1 MEGYFHYIIRG
12 IGLDQWKRKSVFWHL
27 FNWPEFIMC
36 SLESDQEANP
46 NNQDRRAMRG
56 RHIQTL
62 ELRHAL
68 TNGCTFYTWVKS
80 RNLSSENCS
89 LNPSKCSILPTIE
102 WIFFCNFVS
111 WLGTCTYDLN
121 QDAQTCLK
129 VKALLEMD
137 QSVHYLLHTRIS
149 WHVCVICEEPASDI
163 TATVVWGGI
172 PQVFPVECWSWH
184 LLSRWILSW
193 AGIHYLSLGWEW
205 ILTTP
210 SLLECSLRRN
220 HRI

>member
-1 MEGYFHYIIRG
+1 M
-12 IGLDQWKRKSVFWHL
+12 
-27 FNWPEFIMC
+27 
-36 SLESDQEANP
+36 
-46 NNQDRRAMRG
+46 
-56 RHIQTL
+56 
-62 ELRHAL
+62 
-68 TNGCTFYTWVKS
+68 
-80 RNLSSENCS
+80 
-89 LNPSKCSILPTIE
+89 SILPTIE
-102 WIFFCNFVS
+102 WFFFCNFVC
-111 WLGTCTYDLN
+111 WLGTCAYALN
-121 QDAQTCLK
+121 QDAQTCWK

-220 HRI
+220 HRIQVWMLYPPSFYFGVCNSWDHDRVTGTTACTRSNMHALVHAFSVISSSSVCLS